1 MTRTILILAA
11 AILLLVAV
19 AGQPMP
25 QAKVGQCPSGYR
37 GSGGYCASMSDRGP
51 LLANAQG
58 LNPYYGPDG
67 QVYNRGGVTDDL
79 APVNRHMPNAKA
91 SIAGN
96 GNAFSGSRATANR
109 PTHACGAVC
118 RHPPATETLPARRK
132 RKHTQTRS

>member
-1 MTRTILILAA
+1 MIATNVAMAA
-11 AILLLVAV
+11 TV
-19 AGQPMP
+19 
-25 QAKVGQCPSGYR
+25 CR
-37 GSGGYCASMSDRGP
+37 R
-51 LLANAQG
+51 QG
-58 LNPYYGPDG
+58 TALPKRSS
-67 QVYNRGGVTDDL
+67 QEGGVTDDL

-132 RKHTQTRS
+132 RKQTQTRS